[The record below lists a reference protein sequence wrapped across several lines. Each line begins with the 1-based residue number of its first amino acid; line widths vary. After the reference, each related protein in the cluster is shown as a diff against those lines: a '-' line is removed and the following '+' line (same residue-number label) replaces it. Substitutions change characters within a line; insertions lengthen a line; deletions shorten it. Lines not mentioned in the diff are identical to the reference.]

1 MDLNAEALKLHAEN
15 QGKISVTSRVQIKD
29 KHDLS
34 LAYSPGVAAPCREIA
49 KDPDKIW
56 LYTGKGR
63 TVAVITDGSAVLGLG
78 DIGPE
83 AALPV
88 MEGKA
93 ALFKAFAGVD
103 AFPICVGTQDI
114 DEFVEIVK
122 KISIVFGGI
131 NLEDIAAPRCFEIE
145 RRLIAELDIPVFHDD
160 QHGTAIVTYAGLI
173 NALKVVGKE
182 LSEVTV
188 VLNGPGAAGVAI
200 CKLLLS
206 AGVGRL
212 KVLDRAGL
220 LTPQKDYR
228 NPAKEELA
236 RLTNPEGQEGDL
248 ASALVGADVF
258 IGVSS
263 ANLVTGE
270 MVRQMAP
277 DPIIFALANPDPE
290 IDPAEAFAAGAKVVA
305 TGRSDYPNQINNVLG
320 FPGIFKGALRVGA
333 SAITEEMKLSS
344 AKAIA
349 ALVGSDLSADYI
361 IPSPFDPRVA
371 SAVAFAVAEEAMR
384 QGLAKRPVP
393 LEELRKEFGIE

>member
-15 QGKISVTSRVQIKD
+15 QGKISVISRVPVEN

-34 LAYSPGVAAPCREIA
+34 LAYSPGVAAPCQEIA
-49 KDPDKIW
+49 KDPEKIW
-56 LYTGKGR
+56 EYTGKGR
-63 TVAVITDGSAVLGLG
+63 TVAVVTDGSAVLGLG
-78 DIGPE
+78 DIGPS

-103 AFPICVGTQDI
+103 AFPICVGTTDVE
-114 DEFVEIVK
+114 EFIEIVK
-122 KISIVFGGI
+122 KISTGFGGI

-160 QHGTAIVTYAGLI
+160 QHGTAIVVYAGLI

-182 LSEVTV
+182 LSDVTI

-200 CKLLLS
+200 CKLLLA
-206 AGVGRL
+206 AGVKQL
-212 KVLDRAGL
+212 KVLDRKGL
-220 LTPQKDYR
+220 LTPTRDY
-228 NPAKEELA
+228 NNQAKEELA
-236 RLTNPEGQEGDL
+236 RLTNPEGVEGDL
-248 ASALVGADVF
+248 ATALEGADVF
-258 IGVSS
+258 IGVSTS
-263 ANLVTGE
+263 NLVTGE
-270 MVRQMAP
+270 MVRRMAS
-277 DPIIFALANPDPE
+277 DPIIFGLANPDPE
-290 IDPAEAFAAGAKVVA
+290 IDPADAKAAGAKVVA

-333 SAITEEMKLSS
+333 KKITEEMKLSS
-344 AKAIA
+344 AQAIA

-371 SAVAFAVAEEAMR
+371 PAVAFAVAAEALR
-384 QGLAKRPVP
+384 QGLAKRPVS
-393 LEELRKEFGIE
+393 LEQLRSEFGQE